1 MLCGNVGFPMAT
13 AWDTTA
19 PRTEAAL
26 PDWLVRIFALDV
38 RGLVALRIGMAGLL
52 LVDLAVRARDLVAH
66 YTDAGVLPRAARIAM
81 KWDFSEPWW
90 MSLHMLSG
98 SAWWQAT
105 LFTIAAIAAAMLLFG
120 YRTRASLFVSWLLLF
135 SLHARF
141 PLLTQGGDALLRCM
155 LFWSLFLPLTKSEVR
170 GQGSGDRG
178 QGSGDGRL
186 VCSVGT
192 VAFVVQL
199 AVMYLFTAMLK
210 TGPSWRYDFSATYYA
225 LSIDHFTSELGYVL
239 LSYPRLLQAL
249 TLGAILLEWIGPLL
263 LLIPIQQ
270 TWVRIIVPLSFIGF
284 HLGLAA
290 TMDLGTFPWICI
302 LFWAALLPSTAWDWL
317 EQMLTL
323 ARECL
328 GLGTVKRVALNTASA
343 SQSVALIGSGATN
356 AIAAFF
362 LGYIVLMNINRL
374 AYPRAMVGTP
384 PLSTLG
390 QVTGLDQYWNM
401 FSPGPY
407 RFGGW
412 LRIEGE
418 TADGRVVN
426 LYRHDEP
433 LPESK
438 PANVSATY
446 STQYWRR
453 CLVTMYEFKEE
464 SHIEGGLRYFA
475 RLWNESHDPEDR
487 IVRSRLIHMVE
498 HVPPPFEST
507 QPREIERRELGVVEL
522 SPH

>member
-1 MLCGNVGFPMAT
+1 MAT
-13 AWDTTA
+13 AWETTA
-19 PRTEAAL
+19 ARTEATL
-26 PDWLVRIFALDV
+26 PEWLIRIFALDV

-52 LVDLAVRARDLVAH
+52 LIDLAVRARDLVAH

-120 YRTRASLFVSWLLLF
+120 YRTRTALFVSWLLLF

-170 GQGSGDRG
+170 GQRSEGRGQGSGDRG
-178 QGSGDGRL
+178 QGSGDASL

-192 VAFVVQL
+192 AAFVVQL
-199 AVMYLFTAMLK
+199 AVMYVFTAMLK
-210 TGPSWRYDFSATYYA
+210 TGPSWRYDFSATWYA

-239 LSYPRLLQAL
+239 LGHPRLLQAL
-249 TLGAILLEWIGPLL
+249 TMSAILLEWVGPLL

-270 TWVRIIVPLSFIGF
+270 TWVRIIVPLSFICF

-302 LFWAALLPSTAWDWL
+302 LFWIVLLPTAAWDWL
-317 EQMLTL
+317 QQLFCVC
-323 ARECL
+323 RECL
-328 GLGTVKRVALNTASA
+328 GLRQINSRLPGSCYS
-343 SQSVALIGSGATN
+343 SQKVALIGSAATN
-356 AIAAFF
+356 IIAAFF
-362 LGYIVLMNINRL
+362 LGYIVLMNLNRL

-418 TADGRVVN
+418 TADGRIVN
-426 LYRHDEP
+426 LYRPGEP
-433 LPESK
+433 LPDTK
-438 PANVSATY
+438 PANVSSTY
-446 STQYWRR
+446 ATQYWRR
-453 CLVTMYEFKEE
+453 CLVTMYEFKEQ

-475 RLWNESHDPEDR
+475 RLWNESHVGQDHV
-487 IVRSRLIHMVE
+487 VRARLIHMVE
-498 HVPPPFEST
+498 HVPPPFEPT
-507 QPREIERRELGVVEL
+507 TAREIERRELGVVEL
-522 SPH
+522 NSY